1 MPFPTRSLIGVL
13 VVTLAG
19 AVFAFAADACST
31 IGPED
36 IAKATGITVSSGD
49 PGKPIP
55 GVQSRCTWLAS
66 DGTKVILT
74 LTDADHAKLTIQA
87 QQQSGGTAVS
97 GVGSE
102 AVGIKGAGF
111 NGGGYIITAL
121 DSKGGF
127 GVSILGKTGNPEN
140 VTALAKLVASK
151 R

>member
-1 MPFPTRSLIGVL
+1 LPLPTRNLIGVL
-13 VVTLAG
+13 VLALI
-19 AVFAFAADACST
+19 APAFAFAADACST
-31 IGPED
+31 VGSDD

-74 LTDADHAKLTIQA
+74 LTDADHAKMTIHA

-111 NGGGYIITAL
+111 TGGGYIITAL

-140 VTALAKLVASK
+140 VTALAKLVAS
-151 R
+151 RR

>member
-1 MPFPTRSLIGVL
+1 LPLPTRNLIGVL
-13 VVTLAG
+13 VLALI
-19 AVFAFAADACST
+19 APASAFAADACST
-31 IGPED
+31 VGSDD

-74 LTDADHAKLTIQA
+74 LTDSDHAKITIQA
-87 QQQSGGTAVS
+87 QQQRGGTAVS

-102 AVGIKGAGF
+102 AVGIKSAGF
-111 NGGGYIITAL
+111 TGGGYIITAL

-140 VTALAKLVASK
+140 VTALAKLVAS
-151 R
+151 RR

>member
-1 MPFPTRSLIGVL
+1 MPFSTRSLIGLLVL
-13 VVTLAG
+13 TLAG
-19 AVFAFAADACST
+19 PVSAFAAEACST
-31 IGPED
+31 IGPDD
-36 IAKATGITVSSGD
+36 IAKATGITVSAGD

-55 GVQSRCTWLAS
+55 GVQSRCTWMAT

-74 LTDADHAKLTIQA
+74 FTDTDHAKITIHA
-87 QQQSGGTAVS
+87 QQQSGGTSIS

-111 NGGGYIITAL
+111 TGGGYIITAL

-127 GVSILGKTGNPEN
+127 GVSILGKAGSVEKA
-140 VTALAKLVASK
+140 VALAKLVASK

>member
-1 MPFPTRSLIGVL
+1 MLFPTRTLIGMLVL
-13 VVTLAG
+13 TLAG
-19 AVFAFAADACST
+19 RVSAFAADACST
-31 IGPED
+31 IGPND
-36 IAKATGITVSSGD
+36 IAKATGITVNSGD

-74 LTDADHAKLTIQA
+74 LTDTDHAKLTLQV

-111 NGGGYIITAL
+111 TGGGYIITAL

-127 GVSILGKTGNPEN
+127 GVSILGKAGNQEN
-140 VTALAKLVASK
+140 ATALAKLVAGK